1 MLSIKSFNNY
11 SGLVIIL
18 TVLIVLFQGIKL
30 KRYTRNEIVRY
41 DAVSYYAYLPAAVIY
56 HDLSFE
62 FTGALPESFEGVIWT
77 HTSPNGKETLK
88 MSMGVAFLLLPFF
101 LIAHLLALLS
111 PFPADG
117 YSAIY
122 QFIILIGAVF
132 YLLAGLLFLQ
142 KVLKQFFEDRVV
154 AISLVMVVVGTNLY
168 YYTVAEPGMSHVF
181 SFFLFN
187 AFLFYLFKWNEQPH
201 WKNSFLFALF
211 AGLIILVRPANIL
224 IMILPILYWNK
235 RGFRKQVTWL
245 WKQRMKVLF
254 MVMVVFLVMLP
265 QLVYWKYSTG
275 SWVYYSY
282 GEEGF
287 YFNNPH
293 IIDGLFSYRKGWFVY
308 TPIMLFSVVCL
319 FFMRKRIPELFM
331 PLSVFLLVNIYVV
344 FSWWCWWYGGSFGAR
359 PMIESYGLLVLP
371 FAVLIEK
378 VIKQKIWIKILAA
391 LLLIFFIYLNLF
403 QSRQYRITMIHWD
416 SMTEQAYWK
425 VFLREQWPEDYEKL
439 ISPPDYAKALKGEN
453 ED

>member
-18 TVLIVLFQGIKL
+18 VVFIVLFQGIKL
-30 KRYTRNEIVRY
+30 KRYMRNEIVKS

-56 HDLSFE
+56 HDLSFR
-62 FTGALPESFEGVIWT
+62 FTGELPENFDGVIWT

-88 MSMGVAFLLLPFF
+88 MSMGLAFLLLPFF
-101 LIAHLLALLS
+101 LIAHILALLS
-111 PFPADG
+111 TFPADG

-122 QFIILIGAVF
+122 QFFILIAAVF
-132 YLLAGLLFLQ
+132 YLLAGLLFLR

-154 AISLVMVVVGTNLY
+154 AISLTMVVMATNLY

-187 AFLFYLFKWNEQPH
+187 AFLFYLLKWNELPR

-224 IMILPILYWNK
+224 IMVLPVLYWNR
-235 RGFRKQVTWL
+235 RGFGKQLAWL
-245 WKQRMKVLF
+245 WKQRIMILF
-254 MVMVVFLVMLP
+254 MLVLAFLVILP
-265 QLVYWKYSTG
+265 QLIYWKYSTG
-275 SWVYYSY
+275 SWIYYSY

-293 IIDGLFSYRKGWFVY
+293 IFDGLFTYRKGWFVY
-308 TPIMLFSVVCL
+308 TPIMLFFVVGL
-319 FFMRKRIPELFM
+319 FFMRKRIPELFI
-331 PLSVFLLVNIYVV
+331 PLSVFLLLNIYVV

-359 PMIESYGLLVLP
+359 PMIDSYGLLALP

-378 VIKQKIWIKILAA
+378 VIKQKIWIKIPVG

-416 SMTEQAYWK
+416 SMTKQAYWK
-425 VFLREQWPEDYEKL
+425 VFLREQWPENYEKL
-439 ISPPDYAKALKGEN
+439 INPPDYAKALKGEN